1 MKVYC
6 QKEGVYISGKIK
18 EVRHLLKKY
27 ARRFRTVEE
36 LIGANIN

>member
-1 MKVYC
+1 VKVYN
-6 QKEGVYISGKIK
+6 QREGIYICGKIK

-27 ARRFRTVEE
+27 ARRFRTVKE